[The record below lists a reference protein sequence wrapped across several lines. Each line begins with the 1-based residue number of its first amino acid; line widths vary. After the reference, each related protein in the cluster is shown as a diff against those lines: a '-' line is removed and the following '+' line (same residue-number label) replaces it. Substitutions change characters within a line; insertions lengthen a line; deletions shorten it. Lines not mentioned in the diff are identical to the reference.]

1 MDQFLQLVRDY
12 VALIESCHSSSALEL
27 LRGIARVLPAL
38 YAAGLDLPDR
48 SPTSGEA
55 PAFADIQSPMADLAR
70 LLGAWDVY
78 CEVFDP
84 CKDTEAIHQTLSD
97 DLADIY
103 IDLKRE
109 LDAFDGGAVDDAIWS
124 WRFTLAGHCGDHI
137 VDAMRVIH
145 RRIHE
150 DVLRLAA
157 G

>member
-1 MDQFLQLVRDY
+1 
-12 VALIESCHSSSALEL
+12 
-27 LRGIARVLPAL
+27 
-38 YAAGLDLPDR
+38 
-48 SPTSGEA
+48 
-55 PAFADIQSPMADLAR
+55 MADLAR
-70 LLGAWDVY
+70 LLGPWDLY
-78 CEVFDP
+78 SEVFDP
-84 CKDTEAIHQTLSD
+84 CKETEAIHQTLSD

-109 LDAFDGGAVDDAIWS
+109 LSVFDGGAVDDAIWS

-150 DVLRLAA
+150 EVSRLAA